1 MEIAVDKSMPYP
13 LEPVWTTMRDKLP
26 ELIPYLP
33 NVERVEVR
41 ERTEPSPGEVH
52 LVNFWKAA
60 KTEVPKL
67 ARPFID
73 QSKLNWIDTAEWI
86 DSTWTCRWSIHV
98 GFMADRVT
106 CEGATRYVDQGDG
119 TTRIIMKG
127 DLDIR
132 LKGMLPGLIARKAKP
147 AVEGFVVK
155 LIQPNFE
162 KTIGALAKYLDAQS
176 AG

>member
-1 MEIAVDKSMPYP
+1 MEIAITKAMPYP
-13 LEPVWTTMRDKLP
+13 LDKVWSSMRDKLP
-26 ELIPYLP
+26 ELVRYLP
-33 NVERVEVR
+33 NVDAVEVKD
-41 ERTEPSPGEVH
+41 RTEPKPGEVH

-60 KTEVPKL
+60 KTEVPTI

-73 QSKLNWIDTAEWI
+73 PSKLNWMDRAEWI
-86 DSTWTCRWSIHV
+86 ESTGTCHWVIEV

-106 CEGATRYVDQGDG
+106 CKGATRYLDQGDG
-119 TTRIIMKG
+119 TTEIVMKG

-132 LKGMLPGLIARKAKP
+132 LQGMMPGIIARKAKP

-162 KTIGALAKYLDAQS
+162 KTIDALAQYLDAQK
-176 AG
+176 GG